1 MPAKNTLKTDM
12 PNSYYHVYSRGVA
25 KQPIFLDNDD
35 FDYFQ
40 YLFSRYLSFDQAI
53 SKSGVSYP
61 HLRGG
66 IELLAFCQMSNHFHM
81 LFFQVEGGALTG
93 LMRGM
98 MTAYSKY
105 FNLKYKRTGPVFES
119 RYKAVQITSD
129 PQLLHISRYIH
140 MNPRYYKEYMYSSYQ
155 FYIGNKEA
163 PEWLQPQR
171 MLELFDSPSAYAE
184 FCEDYVNRREILQ
197 QVKDDLAG
205 Y

>member
-1 MPAKNTLKTDM
+1 MPAKNTLKIDM

-40 YLFSRYLSFDQAI
+40 HLIARYLSFDQSI
-53 SKSGVSYP
+53 SKSGVRYP
-61 HLRGG
+61 HLRGS

-81 LFFQVEGGALTG
+81 LFFQAEGGALTD

-140 MNPRYYKEYMYSSYQ
+140 MNPRYYKEYKHSSYQ
-155 FYIGNKEA
+155 FYIGSKEA
-163 PEWLQPQR
+163 PEWLQLQR
-171 MLELFDSPSAYAE
+171 MLELFDSPRDYAK
-184 FCEDYVNRREILQ
+184 FCENYINRREILQ

>member
-1 MPAKNTLKTDM
+1 MPAKNTLKIDV

-25 KQPIFLDNDD
+25 KQPIFLDSDD
-35 FDYFQ
+35 FGYFQ
-40 YLFSRYLSFDQAI
+40 YLFARYLSLDQVI
-53 SKSGVSYP
+53 SKSGIKYP
-61 HLRGG
+61 HLRDS
-66 IELLAFCQMSNHFHM
+66 IELLAFCQMRNHFHM
-81 LFFQVEGGALTG
+81 LVFQVEGGALTD

-140 MNPRYYKEYMYSSYQ
+140 MNPRYYKEYAHSSYR
-155 FYIGNKEA
+155 FYTRDEEA
-163 PEWLQPQR
+163 HEWLQPQK
-171 MLELFDSPSAYAE
+171 MLEMFNSPSAYAQ
-184 FCEDYVNRREILQ
+184 FCEDYISRREVLQ